1 MHTYALLFNIFEFI
15 KLISANFPPVFLV
28 SKTSIQYCG
37 NEHIAFYQIYWLSLL
52 YLQSWYCNECHDRFN
67 LLTFEWLLLLLFE
80 KCNDVKIV
88 VDFKSRQCPLLLWN
102 LNELKQ
108 WNKWSKIS
116 KQHTQTDSVL
126 FTFGLF
132 AFGKSIVFGTQ
143 WKKKSKFGTQMKNYS
158 TKK

>member
-1 MHTYALLFNIFEFI
+1 M
-15 KLISANFPPVFLV
+15 
-28 SKTSIQYCG
+28 
-37 NEHIAFYQIYWLSLL
+37 
-52 YLQSWYCNECHDRFN
+52 
-67 LLTFEWLLLLLFE
+67 TFEWILLLLFE

-126 FTFGLF
+126 FAFGLF

-143 WKKKSKFGTQMKNYS
+143 WKKKSKLETQMKKMRRKNNNKIKDEKTES
-158 TKK
+158 KKQSQKKAKKIAKGKTTTEKTAIEKKWPQKNQRGTKKKSKSS